1 MHADLVAIMFSDEQE
16 AADELRNFLEGDGE
30 WGMCGSTFSSAEQE
44 EKIKFMNVL
53 NRI

>member
-1 MHADLVAIMFSDEQE
+1 MFSDEQE
-16 AADELRNFLEGDGE
+16 AADELRNFLEGDGG
-30 WGMCGSTFSSAEQE
+30 WGLCGSTFSSAEQE